1 MHKQKE
7 SKNLTFDGPLL
18 VRCELPRAEV
28 RHHAAH
34 VLHRRR
40 EVEARR
46 RRGLAT
52 LHGAGSAE
60 WAEVVL
66 AVSQVVLLGLLVLL
80 HLVQLQ
86 LQHGAGGGVVRLV
99 VLRRGGGGWR
109 DTSKHGQ
116 NEN

>member
-1 MHKQKE
+1 M
-7 SKNLTFDGPLL
+7 
-18 VRCELPRAEV
+18 

-46 RRGLAT
+46 RRSLAAF
-52 LHGAGSAE
+52 HGAGGAE
-60 WAEVVL
+60 RAEVVL

-80 HLVQLQ
+80 HLVHLQ
-86 LQHGAGGGVVRLV
+86 LEHGAGGGVVRLV

-109 DTSKHGQ
+109 ETSKHRRTGKMRTKVISNIQ
-116 NEN
+116 IKESKSVCV